1 VIVLDT
7 SAWVDLA
14 IDDAAP
20 LLVDAMRSSGHWIV
34 PEHFRT
40 EAMNA
45 IRGLWLGRKIGAAT
59 FDHATSQLIA
69 ADLDTWPTAPLLP
82 RMRQLADNA
91 DAYDAAYV
99 ALAEELGCVLVS
111 SDAKFARIPGIRC
124 RVVGF
129 AR

>member
-7 SAWVDLA
+7 SAWVDVA

-20 LLVDAMRSSGHWIV
+20 RLVEVLLSGGHWLV

-45 IRGLWLGRKIGAAT
+45 LRGLWLGRKITVETFDAAT
-59 FDHATSQLIA
+59 AQLIA
-69 ADLDTWPTAPLLP
+69 ADLDVWPTAPLVP

-91 DAYDAAYV
+91 NAYDAAYI
-99 ALAEELGCVLVS
+99 ALAEELGCALVS
-111 SDAKFARIPGIRC
+111 SDSKFIRIPGIRC
-124 RVVGF
+124 QVIGF
-129 AR
+129 E